1 MYKQKE
7 IIFLFFLLYNNH
19 VTNSIFQ
26 SGKEYIYS
34 YNALS
39 SSGVLLPS
47 GASSSWGFNGTLKI
61 QAEENIATMQV
72 HFTIDT
78 QSKINHIKKN
88 IFKNII

>member
-1 MYKQKE
+1 MYKPKE

-47 GASSSWGFNGTLKI
+47 GASSTWGFNGKLKI
-61 QAEENIATMQV
+61 QAEKNIAIMQV
-72 HFTIDT
+72 YFTIDT
-78 QSKINHIKKN
+78 QSNIKKN
-88 IFKNII
+88 ITTLFLKI